1 MSYIEKAMHAE
12 ERDVTSR
19 LKPDRLGPDRL
30 GVPLFPDGPAGRK
43 LRRACLDHLKIL
55 TCTRCLKSSS

>member
-19 LKPDRLGPDRL
+19 LKPDRLG
-30 GVPLFPDGPAGRK
+30 VPMFPDGPAGRK

-55 TCTRCLKSSS
+55 TCTRYLKSSS